1 LHRALPVTQ
10 VQPVLVTCAP
20 IHPAQKWLKD
30 RRGKAKYD
38 DIRHYQRIIA
48 ALCETEKI
56 MGD

>member
-1 LHRALPVTQ
+1 MPVTQ